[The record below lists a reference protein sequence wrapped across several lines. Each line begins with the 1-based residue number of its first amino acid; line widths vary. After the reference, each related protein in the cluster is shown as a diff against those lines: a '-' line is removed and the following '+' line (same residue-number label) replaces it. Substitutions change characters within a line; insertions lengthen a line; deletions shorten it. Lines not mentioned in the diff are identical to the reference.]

1 MKKVYGLW
9 LLAFSLKLFGSGW
22 DTSWHFK
29 YFFDSFSPPHNVN
42 MTGLFLAL
50 FLLLYHWGGTD
61 LAERWVSRLSPAKE
75 AFCRKWI
82 LMERFGRQRYMD
94 MGSLW
99 IATFGTVLFL
109 VDAPA
114 DQAWHYIFGLDL
126 TTWSP
131 THLILFAG
139 TELAIFGVLLGLYRQ
154 CQGKTRSL
162 FGNVALL
169 LFSGFL
175 LEAFLFACGQQEYG
189 YIVLYALNN
198 PNYVLVQHQTT
209 FPIPALL
216 AAAQNWGGPQGLA
229 TGSVPTWVYPLYQLL
244 VVTTI
249 LQIARRLHQRAWTA
263 TAVVALYLGYR
274 LLARFLLHT
283 FDFPVSFVPYYLIG
297 IGVSLDLF
305 GRTSSTRWA
314 SMLWLALMAA
324 GATAAVY
331 GGAALIQQAGEV
343 TPPIPLGTPALGFLD
358 GGFPLGFLL
367 ACIGSWAGNQVI
379 ALVEAQARRQEMATV
394 VAGKVKSGAVLAAR
408 DR

>member
-29 YFFDSFSPPHNVN
+29 YFFDSFSPPHNIN
-42 MTGLFLAL
+42 MTGLILAIS
-50 FLLLYHWGGTD
+50 LLIYHWGGTD
-61 LAERWVSRLSPAKE
+61 LADRWVSQRSPSKQT
-75 AFCRKWI
+75 FFRKWI
-82 LMERFGRQRYMD
+82 LLEYLGRERYMD

-99 IATFGTVLFL
+99 IATFGTLLFL

-131 THLILFAG
+131 THLLLFAG

-154 CQGKTRSL
+154 CQGRARSL
-162 FGNVALL
+162 FENMALL
-169 LFSGFL
+169 LLSGFL

-189 YIVLYALNN
+189 YIALYALNH
-198 PNYVLVQHQTT
+198 PEYVLVQHHTT
-209 FPIPALL
+209 FPIPALI
-216 AAAQNWGGPQGLA
+216 AAAQSQGGPQALA
-229 TGSVPTWVYPLYQLL
+229 TGNVPGWVYPLYQLL

-249 LQIARRLHQRAWTA
+249 LQVVRRLHQHAWTA

-297 IGVSLDLF
+297 IGLSLDLF
-305 GRTSSTRWA
+305 GRSSSKRWI
-314 SMLWLALMAA
+314 SMLWMVLMAA

-331 GGAALIQQAGEV
+331 GGAALIQQIEV
-343 TPPIPLGTPALGFLD
+343 TPPVPPGTPTWGFLD

-367 ACIGSWAGNQVI
+367 ACAGFWVGNQI
-379 ALVEAQARRQEMATV
+379 ITLLEAQAQRQQWAKMFAE
-394 VAGKVKSGAVLAAR
+394 KVKSGVALAAR
-408 DR
+408 KR